1 MESMASLRLLTE
13 IVPPLFLV
21 GRSIRAAWHVRADV
35 ELRPFLRRT
44 GHALVASSATAALVV
59 GFPLLLRLTTSD
71 AAYSTAA
78 PLILAVSLTRAPLL
92 IPLGSYQG
100 VAITHFVDHPDRV
113 IGLLARIGAVVAVI
127 TAVGSGLAS
136 LIGPW
141 LMTAFFGDSYGV
153 SPVLL
158 AVSPAPRVYLPS

>member
-1 MESMASLRLLTE
+1 M
-13 IVPPLFLV
+13 
-21 GRSIRAAWHVRADV
+21 
-35 ELRPFLRRT
+35 
-44 GHALVASSATAALVV
+44 ASSATAALVV